1 MVFKIYYCDS
11 SAIADSVERDFRKSG
26 FRTIA
31 YYQSGCATFDII
43 PDEQDYTRT
52 RIVINDSCG
61 NEIFN
66 ESFRFRRNYL
76 VIFED
81 NTVITL
87 RRDFHPGEHTARNR
101 EKLDT
106 FINAL
111 REKIKLSNDI
121 TIQDDD
127 EVFVV

>member
-11 SAIADSVERDFRKSG
+11 SDTADAVERNFRKSG
-26 FRTIA
+26 FRTTT
-31 YYQSGCATFDII
+31 YDQSGCVTFDII
-43 PDEQDYTRT
+43 PHEQDYTRT

-61 NEIFN
+61 NEILN
-66 ESFRFRRNYL
+66 ESFRFWRNYL
-76 VIFED
+76 VVFED

-87 RRDFHPGEHTARNR
+87 RRNFPPGEHTARNR

-111 REKIKLSNDI
+111 REKIKPSNDI
-121 TIQDDD
+121 IIQDDD
-127 EVFVV
+127 EIFVV